1 MSAISS
7 THLTLLLLLLKKS
20 FVSYPRLNGNKAV
33 RDEVHEIFVCVA
45 GGEYSCYS
53 LADDSGLL
61 AGKREKVGMLNVGR
75 RKMPYDMHL
84 HTG

>member
-1 MSAISS
+1 MC
-7 THLTLLLLLLKKS
+7 
-20 FVSYPRLNGNKAV
+20 F
-33 RDEVHEIFVCVA
+33 
-45 GGEYSCYS
+45 S

-61 AGKREKVGMLNVGR
+61 AGKTEKVGMLNVGR